1 MHSRPSFGLITGVVV
16 ALGAA
21 PAAAGDTASPKKSG
35 YDPNERICET
45 VTVTG
50 SRLGAKRYCAT
61 RAEWDERRRLDR
73 EATEAAQRSPCVIQ
87 RSNNNGPSC

>member
-1 MHSRPSFGLITGVVV
+1 MHAQPPFGLIIGLV
-16 ALGAA
+16 AALSAV
-21 PAAAGDTASPKKSG
+21 PVAAADPASPKKRG
-35 YDPNERICET
+35 YDPEERICET
-45 VTVTG
+45 VIVTG

-87 RSNNNGPSC
+87 RSSNNGPSC

>member
-1 MHSRPSFGLITGVVV
+1 MHSRGFLWLAAGVAGMLVSM
-16 ALGAA
+16 
-21 PAAAGDTASPKKSG
+21 PAAAADPAVPKRSG

-73 EATEAAQRSPCVIQ
+73 EATEAIQRSPCV
-87 RSNNNGPSC
+87 RKTNTNNGPSC